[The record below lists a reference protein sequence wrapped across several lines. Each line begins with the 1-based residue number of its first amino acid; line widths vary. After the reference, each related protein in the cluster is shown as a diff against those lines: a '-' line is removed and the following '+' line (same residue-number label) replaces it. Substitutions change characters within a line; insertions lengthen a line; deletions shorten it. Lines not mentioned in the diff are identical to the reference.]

1 MTLESHFF
9 TLQSKRM
16 SLYQLIYQSQSL
28 VPFDTPELVALL
40 TQCRTNNLRDGI
52 TGLLLYTPDGRF
64 LQVLEGSSEAVRRL
78 YYQHIA
84 VDPRHFSCRVLSEGP
99 CQHRAFAEWSMG
111 FRVAQPQH
119 LRTLLGY
126 VAPDSPGLLVPRP
139 HTRPELLAL
148 LRDFVSQCQEESWV
162 EHPRL

>member
-1 MTLESHFF
+1 
-9 TLQSKRM
+9 M

-28 VPFDTPELVALL
+28 VPFETPELTALL
-40 TQCRTNNLRDGI
+40 TQCRANNRREGI

-64 LQVLEGSSEAVRRL
+64 LQLLEGEHAAVRQM
-78 YYQHIA
+78 YQRIVA
-84 VDPRHFSCRVLSEGP
+84 DPRHYNCRVLCEGYCP
-99 CQHRAFAEWSMG
+99 QRHFADWRMG
-111 FRVAQPQH
+111 FRAAQPHH

-148 LRDFVSQCQEESWV
+148 LHDFVTQCQTAPSLEQPSE
-162 EHPRL
+162 